1 MSENNMDQAVEKKTL
16 SKKDLTKTFIKF
28 TFFPMVT
35 INYERF
41 QTLQYFCAVSHVL
54 EKLYPE
60 KEDRIEAAKR
70 HMAFFNTTP
79 QWMGFPMGI
88 TCAQEEQIANLPKSE
103 ERTALEESVN
113 TVKAS
118 LMGPLA
124 GIGDSL
130 GATVTAIIG
139 ALAAGF
145 ALNGSILGVLLFL
158 VLGNAYYFGVGYFS
172 FFYSYKNGM
181 KVIRDMNKTGIL
193 DKIMDSATILG
204 MTAVGA
210 LIPSWVGFNL
220 TTNINIGGYVLDIQA
235 ELNNIIPGLAP
246 LALTILLAWM
256 YKKNISSLKL
266 VGFIFVFALIFSL
279 IL

>member
-1 MSENNMDQAVEKKTL
+1 MTENSKTL
-16 SKKDLTKTFIKF
+16 TKRDLNRVFIKF

-41 QTLQYFCAVSHVL
+41 QTLQYFCAVSHIL
-54 EKLYPE
+54 EKLYPS
-60 KEDRIEAAKR
+60 KEDRIDAARR

-88 TCAQEEQIANLPKSE
+88 TCAQEEQISSLEDGE
-103 ERTALEESVN
+103 EKDALKESVN

-130 GATVTAIIG
+130 DATINAIIG

-145 ALNGSILGVLLFL
+145 ALNGSFLGALLFL

-193 DKIMDSATILG
+193 DKIMECATILG

-220 TTNINIGGYVLDIQA
+220 TTNIDIGGYILNIQA

-246 LALTILLAWM
+246 LALTVLLAWL

-266 VGFIFVFALIFSL
+266 VGFIFVFALVFSL

>member
-1 MSENNMDQAVEKKTL
+1 MSENVVKLD
-16 SKKDLTKTFIKF
+16 KKDLKGVMIRFS
-28 TFFPMVT
+28 FFPMVT

-41 QTLQYFCAVSHVL
+41 QTLQYFSAISRIL

-70 HMAFFNTTP
+70 HMAFYNTTP
-79 QWMGFPMGI
+79 EWMGI
-88 TCAQEEQIANLPKSE
+88 TLGMNVAQEEMISQMEKGE

-130 GATVTAIIG
+130 RATFEAIIG
-139 ALAAGF
+139 ALSAGF
-145 ALNGSILGVLLFL
+145 ALSGSIIGTFL
-158 VLGNAYYFGVGYFS
+158 TLILGNLYYFGIAYFG

-181 KVIRDMNKTGIL
+181 KVIQDMNKTGIL
-193 DKIMDSATILG
+193 DRIMDSATILG
-204 MTAVGA
+204 MTALGA
-210 LIPSWVGFNL
+210 LIPSWIGFNL
-220 TTNINIGGYVLDIQA
+220 TSNIQIGEYVLNIQQ
-235 ELNNIIPGLAP
+235 ELDNIIPGLAP
-246 LALTILLAWM
+246 LILTIILAKL
-256 YKKNISSLKL
+256 YKKNISPLKI
-266 VGFIFVFALIFSL
+266 VGFIFLFSLIFSL